1 MDRGKR
7 LGLNDSH
14 SYRLNFRIL
23 KLSKSL
29 TSYITTDVST
39 SRALIRMGGETPAN
53 ELKHV

>member
-29 TSYITTDVST
+29 T
-39 SRALIRMGGETPAN
+39 RALIRMGGETPAN